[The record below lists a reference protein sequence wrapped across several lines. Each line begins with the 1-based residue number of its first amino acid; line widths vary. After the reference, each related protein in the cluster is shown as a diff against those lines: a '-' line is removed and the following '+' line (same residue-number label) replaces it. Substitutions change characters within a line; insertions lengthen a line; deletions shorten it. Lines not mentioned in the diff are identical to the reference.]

1 MAFNPQIINPL
12 DFDESVAIG
21 VDIPFNG
28 NAVFKSNFQ
37 TKNAIKNNIIN
48 YFLTNPGDRFLNPTF
63 GAGLRD
69 FVFTQINSDNLD
81 FLKEIPSERFEIIV
95 SNPPYIPLEEMKNVM
110 IDVKEYE
117 PEIALTDYIDGLRFY
132 ERFAELGPKIL
143 RSSSNCSLFAF
154 NFLNN

>member
-21 VDIPFNG
+21 IDIPFNG

-69 FVFTQINSDNLD
+69 FIFTQINNDNLD
-81 FLKEIPSERFEIIV
+81 FIREDIASKISQFFPNIIITSLDV
-95 SNPPYIPLEEMKNVM
+95 SQD
-110 IDVKEYE
+110 ID
-117 PEIALTDYIDGLRFY
+117 F
-132 ERFAELGPKIL
+132 
-143 RSSSNCSLFAF
+143 NSLIVDINYQVA
-154 NFLNN
+154 NTNISDNITLNL